1 MKNVLQTWA
10 TQNEDRVQNRIVILE
25 NSDVASLE
33 PEQIPEEVK
42 NLFPISCQY
51 ALAKLE
57 SNHKPRAPNTKA
69 LPTVTDKSSLIRQ
82 GSEGALSNWKD
93 PKSCLG

>member
-10 TQNEDRVQNRIVILE
+10 TQNEDRVQNRIVFLE

-42 NLFPISCQY
+42 NLFPIKCQY
-51 ALAKLE
+51 
-57 SNHKPRAPNTKA
+57 
-69 LPTVTDKSSLIRQ
+69 V
-82 GSEGALSNWKD
+82 
-93 PKSCLG
+93 LG